1 VTLILGANG
10 QLGLALREQFPE
22 AKFVSRSEFDVA
34 DPRSYEAFSFADFDV
49 VINASAYTA
58 VDLAETAQGRRDA
71 WATNVTAV
79 GLLARACS
87 TNDVTLVQ
95 VSSDYVFD
103 GTLTRP
109 YLETDALCPVGVYGQ
124 TKAAGDVVVG
134 TVPKHFIVRTSWVIG
149 EGNNFVRT
157 MASLADRGIA
167 PSVVNDQIGRLTFAD
182 DLARGIKHLLTSR
195 PAFGTYNLTNGGE
208 PASWAEIAAQ
218 VFALKGHD
226 PASVTGLST
235 ADYFAGKEGIA
246 PRPAW
251 SVLDNTRIEATGFR
265 AAPWREKL
273 AAYVG
278 SLTS

>member
-1 VTLILGANG
+1 VKLILGANG
-10 QLGLALREQFPE
+10 QLGLALRQQFPE
-22 AKFVSRSEFDVA
+22 ATFVSRSEFDVA
-34 DPRSYEAFSFADFDV
+34 DPRTYEAFSFADFDV

-71 WATNVTAV
+71 WATNVTAM
-79 GLLARACS
+79 GLLARACA

-134 TVPKHFIVRTSWVIG
+134 TVPKHYIVRTSWVIG

-157 MASLADRGIA
+157 MASLADRGSA
-167 PSVVNDQIGRLTFAD
+167 PSVVNDQIGRLTFTD

-195 PAFGTYNLTNGGE
+195 PTFGTYNLTNGGE

-218 VFALKGHD
+218 VFALTGHD
-226 PASVTGLST
+226 SASVTGVST
-235 ADYFAGKEGIA
+235 ADYYTGKAGIA

-251 SVLDNTRIEATGFR
+251 SVLDNARIEATGFR
-265 AAPWREKL
+265 APTWQEKL
-273 AAYVG
+273 AQYVG
-278 SLTS
+278 ALTS